1 MKLAELVAEGAFP
14 GAVACASVDGRL
26 VVDDVAGHHRFDGG
40 APAIDAGAEYDLASV
55 TKVFVSVAALVLVA
69 AGEVGLEDRVCDVLT
84 DLGPDRAP
92 ITVRQLLTHT
102 AGLPSV
108 PQLHELHHDRE
119 GLAHALREVP
129 LESAP
134 GESVAYTSLG
144 YQYLGWLIEA
154 VAAMPLDAFLAEA
167 VLGPCGLSRI
177 GFLPGPHRY
186 DAIVPTEW
194 SPVRERLLRGEVHDE
209 NSWILGAVTGH
220 TGLFAPAA
228 EVLRF
233 GEALLCEDGPLPG
246 VRSALFQDLTG
257 GLEPARSAAF
267 VRDDPQF
274 GAWPATTWS
283 HTGFT
288 GTSLCLVPEQGVA
301 AVLLSNRVQP
311 TRANERIV
319 DARRRW
325 HEHVCDVVAHRT
337 STQEHHDSA

>member
-1 MKLAELVAEGAFP
+1 VRLEELVAEGAFP
-14 GAVACASVDGRL
+14 GAAACASLDGRRI
-26 VVDDVAGHHRFDGG
+26 VEDVAGRHRFAED
-40 APAIDAGAEYDLASV
+40 APVVDAEAEYDLASV

-69 AGEVGLEDRVCDVLT
+69 AGEVGLDDRLGDVL
-84 DLGPDRAP
+84 DDPGADRAP
-92 ITVRQLLTHT
+92 ITLRQLLTHT

-108 PQLHELHHDRE
+108 PQLHEDHPDRE
-119 GLAHALREVP
+119 GLARALRTVP
-129 LESAP
+129 LDRAP
-134 GESVAYTSLG
+134 ATAVAYTSLG

-154 VAAMPLDAFLAEA
+154 VAATPLDAFLAEA
-167 VLGPCGLSRI
+167 VLGPCGLERI

-233 GEALLCEDGPLPG
+233 GEALLRDDGLLG
-246 VRSALFQDLTG
+246 GARSLLFEDLTG
-257 GLEPARSAAF
+257 GLQPARSAAF

-325 HEHVCDVVAHRT
+325 HEHVRDIAAAHRPT
-337 STQEHHDSA
+337 IQEHA